1 MSKLG
6 ILDIVALAKAG
17 YKASDIKELMSV
29 EVADPTP
36 EDGGM
41 ETPADKE
48 AQPATENSA
57 KETEKDKQGAPEKED
72 DVDYKSLYEEKCKEL
87 EKAQAVN
94 THQNQTNL
102 KTENQ
107 TLTIDDI
114 VRSFM

>member
-17 YKASDIKELMSV
+17 YKAADIKELMSATI
-29 EVADPTP
+29 EDPAP
-36 EDGGM
+36 EDNGA
-41 ETPADKE
+41 EKPADKD
-48 AQPATENSA
+48 AQPPAENLA
-57 KETEKDKQGAPEKED
+57 EETKKDKAGAPEEED

-94 THQNQTNL
+94 THQNQTNS

-107 TLTIDDI
+107 TPTIDDI